1 MKVML
6 KTDFLVARSML
17 LQMVG
22 ICIFVGIVMC
32 YFMGSTVAGCAAI
45 AAMVPF
51 MYLFSISA
59 LDEQNGWE
67 RFRLTLPLS
76 RRQVVFGRYASV
88 FVVTLGVAVFAALLG
103 LIIAWVA
110 GVLAPYLPD
119 LHFEELTFEAAPPL
133 AIFASTFLCSFV
145 ILMGSAVALPLIARF
160 GMSKATRIAPL
171 VVVIVLAF
179 GVGFLGNAETSFDF
193 MKTLEVWVDTG
204 ALGNLALVFVGVYL
218 VGLIAYI
225 VSAFVATKLY
235 EQRQF

>member
-6 KTDFLVARSML
+6 KTDFLIARSML
-17 LQMVG
+17 LQMAG

-76 RRQVVFGRYASV
+76 RRQVIFGRYASV

-103 LIIAWVA
+103 LAVAYIA
-110 GVLAPYLPD
+110 GILAPWQPELR
-119 LHFEELTFEAAPPL
+119 FAELTFDAAPPL
-133 AIFASTFLCSFV
+133 AIFASTLLCSFI
-145 ILMGSAVALPLIARF
+145 ILIGSAVALPLIARF

-171 VVVIVLAF
+171 IVVVVLAF
-179 GVGFLGNAETSFDF
+179 SVGFLGSAETSFDF
-193 MKTLEVWVDTG
+193 MTTIEQWVATG
-204 ALGNLALVFVGVYL
+204 ALSNLALLFAGVYL
-218 VGLIAYI
+218 VGLIVYI
-225 VSAFVATKLY
+225 ASAFIATKLY

>member
-1 MKVML
+1 MKVMF

-17 LQMVG
+17 LQMAVIGVLIG
-22 ICIFVGIVMC
+22 IIMI
-32 YFMGSTVAGCAAI
+32 YATGSTVAGCAAI

-51 MYLFSISA
+51 MYLFSIAA

-76 RRQVVFGRYASV
+76 RRQVILGRYASV
-88 FVVTLGVAVFAALLG
+88 FIVTLVVALLAALLG
-103 LIIAWVA
+103 LAVAYVA
-110 GVLAPYLPD
+110 GILAPWQPD

>member
-17 LQMVG
+17 AQLAV
-22 ICIFVGIVMC
+22 ICVFVGAVMC

-51 MYLFSISA
+51 MYLFSAAA

-76 RRQVVFGRYASV
+76 RRQVIFGRYASV
-88 FVVTLGVAVFAALLG
+88 FVVTLSVAIFAALLG
-103 LIIAWVA
+103 LAIAYVA
-110 GVLAPYLPD
+110 GILAPWQPD
-119 LHFEELTFEAAPPL
+119 LHFEKLVLHAAPPA

-145 ILMGSAVALPLIARF
+145 ILCGSAVALPLIARF

-171 VVVIVLAF
+171 IVVIFLAF
-179 GVGFLGNAETSFDF
+179 GVGFLGSAETSFDF
-193 MKTLEVWVDTG
+193 MNIIEQWVTAGD
-204 ALGNLALVFVGVYL
+204 LGNLALLFAAVYL
-218 VGLIAYI
+218 VGLILYI
-225 VSAFVATKLY
+225 ISAFIAVKLY